1 MVLWVLGSVAVVVSL
16 GARRSPFFLL
26 TDLFRIAFSNSFA
39 VLFVV
44 GWPLLRGGGG
54 GGFGGIFS

>member
-1 MVLWVLGSVAVVVSL
+1 MVSL